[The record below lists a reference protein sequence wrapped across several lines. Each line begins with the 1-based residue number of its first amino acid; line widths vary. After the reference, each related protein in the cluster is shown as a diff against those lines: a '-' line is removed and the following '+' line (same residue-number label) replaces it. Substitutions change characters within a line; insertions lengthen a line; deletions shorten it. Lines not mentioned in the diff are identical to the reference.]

1 MIAVDTN
8 VVVRLLTA
16 DDAAQHAKAR
26 KLFQHKEI
34 LIPVTVLLETEWVL
48 RYSYEFEPA
57 AITHAFRQLLGLKNV
72 EVSNPLAV
80 RDALAGYEQGMD
92 FADALHISLAG
103 SADSFATFDKALV
116 KQARKMANMN
126 VVEC

>member
-1 MIAVDTN
+1 MIAVDIN
-8 VVVRLLTA
+8 VIVRLLTA
-16 DDAAQHAKAR
+16 DDAAQHARAR

-72 EVSNPLAV
+72 EVGNSLAV
-80 RDALAGYEQGMD
+80 RDAIAGYEQGMD
-92 FADALHISLAG
+92 FVDALHISLAG
-103 SADSFATFDKALV
+103 AADSFATFDKALI
-116 KQARKMANMN
+116 KQTKKMSGVS